1 MGVALPDLPVL
12 DALPSLLQALQH
24 GTEAIL
30 VAPPGAGKTTLVP
43 LALLDEPWLA
53 GQRIVVLEPRR
64 LATRAAARRMASL
77 LGERVGDTVGYQTR
91 DERHIGA
98 STRIEVVTEGV
109 LTRRLQHDPTLDG
122 VGIVVFDEVHERN
135 LPAEIGMAF
144 TLDAREQVR
153 PDLRI
158 LAMSATPD
166 TRGLLGLLGA
176 DTTVAV
182 SDGRMYPVDIVWAPL
197 GRNDRV
203 PEAMAALV
211 QRAVR
216 EQVGDVLVFLPGVGE
231 IRRVE
236 QLLNGALPPE
246 VDVYPLA
253 GALSIDEQDRALAP
267 SPAGRRRVVLSTD
280 IAESSLDRKS
290 TRLNSSHT

>member
-109 LTRRLQHDPTLDG
+109 LTRRLQHDPTQ
-122 VGIVVFDEVHERN
+122 
-135 LPAEIGMAF
+135 IG
-144 TLDAREQVR
+144 
-153 PDLRI
+153 
-158 LAMSATPD
+158 
-166 TRGLLGLLGA
+166 
-176 DTTVAV
+176 
-182 SDGRMYPVDIVWAPL
+182 
-197 GRNDRV
+197 
-203 PEAMAALV
+203 
-211 QRAVR
+211 RAHV
-216 EQVGDVLVFLPGVGE
+216 
-231 IRRVE
+231 
-236 QLLNGALPPE
+236 
-246 VDVYPLA
+246 
-253 GALSIDEQDRALAP
+253 
-267 SPAGRRRVVLSTD
+267 
-280 IAESSLDRKS
+280 
-290 TRLNSSHT
+290 